1 MAVPVAGGVLTAM
14 GKGTGKGKGKGDGR
28 GGFID
33 VFQEM
38 EDTVKGC
45 VCCICMMLIGG
56 PICLLVGFSYIG
68 DATTDSRGMAIASF
82 KSDVAA
88 WTATKRGLFDDQTFS
103 IKMPTDAVAR
113 PLRKLEAGDPQQDN
127 LVGAGADLGSKSV
140 DGDTSWAAWTPLFYQ
155 AQVTVPG
162 IAGAGGGL
170 IELRSGS
177 STRLQWSGLAKCKQ
191 DVVDVDPC
199 SEMCSSSR
207 RRRSGGSSCTTCS
220 SKCSSAGGH
229 WDSAKHSCS
238 RHLTLTEVN
247 FVARGSPAA
256 WEFSGLAY
264 SLPAHAD
271 SSVAAPTHTPADGG
285 TYTSAPGSCPTPF
298 VPTPVPLTI
307 RSENDPVV
315 KAAVL
320 TDYTFD
326 FGNTQAE
333 NATIGSTLVII
344 GIIVTGLPC
353 CGAFVVYKLIS
364 NRRSTQQ
371 SRLETTTMGSAPGGY
386 APPQM
391 GMQPTVAGNP
401 VYSGQTGMPQPQ
413 YMQPQPQY
421 MQQAPAG
428 LPMATATAVAM
439 PMATAVAVPA
449 YQDQQQQQQQQK
461 QQQSQALVASAPPP
475 F

>member
-1 MAVPVAGGVLTAM
+1 M
-14 GKGTGKGKGKGDGR
+14 GKGTGKGVGKGDGR
-28 GGFID
+28 GGFVDI
-33 VFQEM
+33 FQEM

-56 PICLLVGFSYIG
+56 PICLLVGVSYIG

-82 KSDVAA
+82 KSDVAT
-88 WTATKRGLFDDQTFS
+88 WSATKRGLFDDQTFS
-103 IKMPTDAVAR
+103 IKMPTDAGTR

-127 LVGAGADLGSKSV
+127 LVGAGADLGSESV

-162 IAGAGGGL
+162 VGGAGGGP

-177 STRLQWSGLAKCKQ
+177 ASTAAIWTDQAGLAKCKQ
-191 DVVDVDPC
+191 DVVDVEPC
-199 SEMCSSSR
+199 AETCSSSRR
-207 RRRSGGSSCTTCS
+207 RRRSGGSSSCTTCS
-220 SKCSSAGGH
+220 SRCSSAGGN

-238 RHLTLTEVN
+238 RHLILTEVN
-247 FVARGSPAA
+247 LVASGSPAA
-256 WEFSGLAY
+256 WVFSGLAY
-264 SLPAHAD
+264 SLPEHAD
-271 SSVAAPTHTPADGG
+271 SSVAAPTHQPADGG
-285 TYTSAPGSCPTPF
+285 TYTTVPGSCPTPF
-298 VPTPVPLTI
+298 VPTPVPLTV

-315 KAAVL
+315 KAARL

-344 GIIVTGLPC
+344 GMILTALPC

-371 SRLETTTMGSAPGGY
+371 SRLDTTTIGSAPGGY

-391 GMQPTVAGNP
+391 GMQPMVAGNP
-401 VYSGQTGMPQPQ
+401 VYSGQPGMPQPQ
-413 YMQPQPQY
+413 HMQPQQPQY
-421 MQQAPAG
+421 VQQMQAG

-439 PMATAVAVPA
+439 PMAAAVAVPT
-449 YQDQQQQQQQQK
+449 DQQQQQHQKYQQP
-461 QQQSQALVASAPPP
+461 QALVASAPPP
-475 F
+475 V